1 MERKKQAVRNFHKHH
16 LKHSFVEVTAQ
27 NKKGIIPSLSKKIPG
42 GAAGG
47 LAAMAATTIVAASVG
62 ATGINPRKERDCC
75 PLCTAAF
82 LPPNDYY
89 GQSSEPAGSSF
100 NW

>member
-1 MERKKQAVRNFHKHH
+1 MTNCFKLLSL
-16 LKHSFVEVTAQ
+16 LKLTTTLL
-27 NKKGIIPSLSKKIPG
+27 LSTKIPK
-42 GAAGG
+42 ASG

-62 ATGINPRKERDCC
+62 ASGSQPRKERKCC